1 MLSVNHIQTTTS
13 DQSSGHQ
20 GIRCSLVAASKCT
33 SEERRPLRD
42 WCKHI
47 LSCFQT
53 YHRGSLLCEEA

>member
-1 MLSVNHIQTTTS
+1 MSSAEIFTTTS

-47 LSCFQT
+47 L
-53 YHRGSLLCEEA
+53 